1 MMNIDQDP
9 LKYKDAYIRKI
20 DNSYQASTKY
30 SDKSKVYPKNKK
42 YVDKT
47 WIKSRVFFEHGISCC

>member
-1 MMNIDQDP
+1 MNIDQDP

-47 WIKSRVFFEHGISCC
+47 